1 MSRIPATPARSGP
14 PSRSRG
20 NESFVDR
27 HPAGPPASLQHSLGL
42 PDVLSPARLGAR
54 RTAAPS
60 PRCRSW
66 SPAALLGLLIA
77 VALLL
82 TPWAP
87 ALAATEEAVLA
98 GGCFWCLEHD
108 LEELPGV
115 LDVES
120 GYSGGKKPNPTY
132 QEVSGGGTGYQESV
146 RVRFDNTKLR
156 YEALLRVYW
165 RNIDPFDGGGQFCD
179 RGDSYR
185 PVIFTTSATQ
195 AVEARNS
202 LVAAAREL
210 GKPAASLKVSV
221 RALTRFWPAET
232 YHQNYARRNG
242 LRYRYYRWACRRDQR
257 LDAVWGGLARLGER
271 WRNAGQAAAVPTPA
285 SAPVPAPATAAR
297 SGTGAAAGSATLPP
311 GGSGAAISGRAG
323 PAPAAGSST
332 GPSAAGAAV
341 APLPAA
347 PAIAAIPRGSSLGR
361 SRGAPP

>member
-1 MSRIPATPARSGP
+1 MSRIPAIEAVSGP

-20 NESFVDR
+20 GGGCVDR
-27 HPAGPPASLQHSLGL
+27 HPAGPPESLQHALGL
-42 PDVLSPARLGAR
+42 PEVPSPAVPGAR
-54 RTAAPS
+54 RPAAP
-60 PRCRSW
+60 RSCYRPW

-132 QEVSGGGTGYQESV
+132 QEVSAGGTGYQESV

-156 YEALLRVYW
+156 YEALLRAYW

-185 PVIFTTSATQ
+185 PVIFTTSATP

-210 GKPAASLKVSV
+210 GKPASSLKVGV
-221 RALTRFWPAET
+221 RALTRFWPAEV

-257 LDAVWGGLARLGER
+257 LDAVWGGQARRGER
-271 WRNAGQAAAVPTPA
+271 WRNASQATVPAAA
-285 SAPVPAPATAAR
+285 SAPATT
-297 SGTGAAAGSATLPP
+297 S
-311 GGSGAAISGRAG
+311 GSGA
-323 PAPAAGSST
+323 
-332 GPSAAGAAV
+332 
-341 APLPAA
+341 
-347 PAIAAIPRGSSLGR
+347 R
-361 SRGAPP
+361 SEGMWNT

>member
-1 MSRIPATPARSGP
+1 VRRPAA
-14 PSRSRG
+14 
-20 NESFVDR
+20 
-27 HPAGPPASLQHSLGL
+27 
-42 PDVLSPARLGAR
+42 
-54 RTAAPS
+54 AAPS
-60 PRCRSW
+60 SRCRPW
-66 SPAALLGLLIA
+66 FPAALLGLLIT

-120 GYSGGKKPNPTY
+120 GYSGGKQPNPTY
-132 QEVSGGGTGYQESV
+132 QEVSAGGTGYQESV

-156 YEALLRVYW
+156 YEALLRAYW

-210 GKPAASLKVSV
+210 GKPASSLKVSV
-221 RALTRFWPAET
+221 RAHTRFWPAEV
-232 YHQNYARRNG
+232 YHQDYARRNG

-257 LDAVWGGLARLGER
+257 LDAVWGGQARRGER
-271 WRNAGQAAAVPTPA
+271 WRNASQATAPAAA
-285 SAPVPAPATAAR
+285 SAPATSAGSGSGAP
-297 SGTGAAAGSATLPP
+297 AGSATLSP
-311 GGSGAAISGRAG
+311 GGSAAANTRRAG
-323 PAPAAGSST
+323 PTPAARPSL
-332 GPSAAGAAV
+332 GPSETGAAL
-341 APLPAA
+341 APLNAA
-347 PAIAAIPRGSSLGR
+347 PAIAA
-361 SRGAPP
+361 AP